1 VQKGNAGFRL
11 SSHFLQRSPFGT
23 PVRAQAPGPASR
35 NSFALV
41 IGAGSYPDA
50 MLPIASAIA
59 EARSLAEEAR
69 RNDFD
74 AKEQENADCER
85 MRRAIACERH
95 LHSLLITVPWI
106 R

>member
-1 VQKGNAGFRL
+1 VLLAAFAIWHTGAG
-11 SSHFLQRSPFGT
+11 
-23 PVRAQAPGPASR
+23 ASTG
-35 NSFALV
+35 SDEQEEFALV

-50 MLPIASAIA
+50 MLPIARAIA

-74 AKEQENADCER
+74 GKEQENADRER

-95 LHSLLITVPWI
+95 LHSLLVTIPWI

>member
-1 VQKGNAGFRL
+1 VVLLQP
-11 SSHFLQRSPFGT
+11 SSFGT
-23 PVRAQAPGPASR
+23 PVRAQAPGPTSR
-35 NSFALV
+35 KSFALV

-69 RNDFD
+69 RNDFEG
-74 AKEQENADCER
+74 KEQENADRER
-85 MRRAIACERH
+85 MRRAIGCERH
-95 LHSLLITVPWI
+95 LHSLLITIASI